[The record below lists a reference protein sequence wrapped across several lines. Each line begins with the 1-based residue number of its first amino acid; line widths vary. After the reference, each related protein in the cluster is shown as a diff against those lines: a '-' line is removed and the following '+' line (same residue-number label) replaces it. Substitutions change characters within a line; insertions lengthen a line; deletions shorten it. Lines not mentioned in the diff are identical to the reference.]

1 MICRNWAVALLV
13 AQDLAALAA
22 LGAAYVAV
30 QSVTVTGPIL
40 VAVGIALSI
49 VSSPWM
55 SWHAVSFSLSAPIVA
70 AIGAL
75 VIAVFRLMPDQAHG
89 PIVAILGI
97 YLLLIGPFSIW
108 LYQNVLGHVPPSA
121 KSPMR
126 LSQYNL
132 KSLLGLM
139 TAVAVFA
146 GVSSGL
152 ALADFQ
158 IVFSLF
164 GVAAIA
170 AAAFIAW
177 RYFVA
182 RQDMRVV
189 VRTESPLQPPAD

>member
-1 MICRNWAVALLV
+1 MIRRNWAVALLV

-97 YLLLIGPFSIW
+97 YLLLIGPFSVW
-108 LYQNVLGHVPPSA
+108 LYQNVLRHVPP
-121 KSPMR
+121 
-126 LSQYNL
+126 QYNL